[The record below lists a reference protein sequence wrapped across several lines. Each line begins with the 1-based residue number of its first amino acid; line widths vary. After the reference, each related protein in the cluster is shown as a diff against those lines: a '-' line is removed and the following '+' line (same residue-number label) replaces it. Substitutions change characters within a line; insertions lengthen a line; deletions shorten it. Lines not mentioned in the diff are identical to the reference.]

1 MSQTSINEIAA
12 GKIVNLLSN
21 DVARFDMA
29 FMFLHYLWL
38 VPLQLSVVLYFLYD
52 AGGYAPF
59 VGLFGVVLLVLPIQG
74 INYIDLL
81 LLLLF
86 IIISI
91 LYSSLYK
98 TFYFS
103 RIDETYGCN

>member
-1 MSQTSINEIAA
+1 MSQKSVNEIAA

-38 VPLQLSVVLYFLYD
+38 VPLQMSVVLYFLYD
-52 AGGYAPF
+52 AAGYAPY

-74 INYIDLL
+74 I
-81 LLLLF
+81 LF
-86 IIISI
+86 FNITNIVNQFNKHLHI
-91 LYSSLYK
+91 
-98 TFYFS
+98 
-103 RIDETYGCN
+103 